1 MKGADGMKTATL
13 VYWYNVNDP
22 AVNGYVWQNS
32 REQDITA
39 SYATHDEAL
48 ANAPAG
54 YKHIDISK

>member
-1 MKGADGMKTATL
+1 MKTATL